1 MKKTILLIMI
11 IFFIFVISNIYYY
24 DNKLKILTEDIYEQK
39 SIQVKE
45 LFRNEVKR
53 KFGGTFG
60 LTYIFSKNQNLIN
73 ALVSKDNSKLD
84 YKKII
89 KELSNLGEYKN
100 LWLQIID
107 KDGYSFYRSWTNK
120 IGDHAAS
127 ARIDIQDMLIEQKPK
142 KGISTGRFDMT
153 FKTMVPLFHKG
164 KFIGIIELISK
175 FNSIA
180 KHFQSIGIE
189 PLMVVHEDYT
199 KRFIRPFS
207 GIFIGNNYVAN
218 LDVSKDIM
226 DKAKEFGLKKLMYST
241 KPIELDNYLIITDQI
256 KNVHGGDMGF
266 FIFFVDKK
274 TLDKTIIYDFNND
287 YFIKLMVALFIFVL
301 AILVAINRDYAKQ
314 LRIKVRKKTLKVR
327 KQKSKLKSLLKIYD
341 DNVIFSKTNT
351 KGIITHASEAFCRIS
366 GYTKEE
372 LIGKPH
378 NIVRHPDM
386 PKDTFKAMWKTI
398 TSGKVWKGEV
408 KNLKKDG
415 TFYWVEAEIEP
426 IYKGKNIVGYSAVRQ
441 DITALKEID
450 DVQKDI
456 IFTMGSIGERRSEET
471 GNHVKRVAEYS
482 RLLALKYGLSESESE
497 MLAQASPMH
506 DIGKVA
512 IPDSILKKPGAL
524 NAEET
529 VIMRSHVK
537 LGYEMLKN
545 SNRPLLK
552 TAAIVAHEHHE
563 KWDGTGY
570 PNGLK
575 GENIHIYG
583 RITAVA
589 DVFDALGSDRYYKK
603 AWEDE
608 KVFRL
613 LKEESGKH
621 FDPTLV
627 KLFFENLDEF
637 LEIRDKFVD

>member
-1 MKKTILLIMI
+1 MKKKLFFIAFIL
-11 IFFIFVISNIYYY
+11 FIFVIINIYYY
-24 DNKLKILTEDIYEQK
+24 NSEVENLTQNIYEQK
-39 SIQVKE
+39 SKQVKR
-45 LFRNEVKR
+45 LLKHEVQR
-53 KFGGTFG
+53 KFGRTFG
-60 LTYIFSKNQNLIN
+60 LTYLFSKNENLIN
-73 ALVSKDNSKLD
+73 ALVSKDNSKLN
-84 YKKII
+84 YQEII
-89 KELSNLGEYKN
+89 KELESLGEYKN
-100 LWLQIID
+100 LWVQIID

-127 ARIDIQDMLIEQKPK
+127 ARIDIEDMLKNPRPM

-153 FKTMVPLFHKG
+153 FKTMIPLFHKG
-164 KFIGIIELISK
+164 NFIGMIELISK

-180 KHFQSIGIE
+180 QNFQDIGIE
-189 PLMVVHEDYT
+189 PLMVVHENYT

-218 LDVSKDIM
+218 LNASKKIM
-226 DKAKEFGLKKLMYST
+226 KKAEKYGHKKLMYST
-241 KPIELDNYLIITDQI
+241 KPIVLDEYLVITDQI
-256 KNVHGGDMGF
+256 KDVRGDDMGF

-274 TLDKTIIYDFNND
+274 TLDKTLIHDFKSD
-287 YFIKLMVALFIFVL
+287 YFIKLIVALFLFGLFTLFI
-301 AILVAINRDYAKQ
+301 ILKNYASQLSIEVEKQ
-314 LRIKVRKKTLKVR
+314 TLKI
-327 KQKSKLKSLLKIYD
+327 KNQKDKLKSLLKIYD

-351 KGIITHASEAFCRIS
+351 KGVITHASEAFCRIS
-366 GYTKEE
+366 GYSKEE
-372 LIGKPH
+372 LIGKNH

-386 PKDTFKAMWKTI
+386 SEDTFKTMWKTI
-398 TSGKVWKGEV
+398 KSGKIWKGEV
-408 KNLKKDG
+408 KNLRKDG
-415 TFYWVEAEIEP
+415 GFYWVEVEIEP
-426 IYKGKNIVGYSAVRQ
+426 IYKDKNIVGYGAIRQ

-456 IFTMGSIGERRSEET
+456 IFTMGSIGESRSEET
-471 GNHVKRVAEYS
+471 GNHVRRVAEYS
-482 RLLALKYGLSESESE
+482 KLLALKYGLDKNKAE

-512 IPDSILKKPGAL
+512 IPDSILKKPGPL
-524 NAEET
+524 NEEEIQ
-529 VIMRSHVK
+529 IMRSHVK

-545 SNRPLLK
+545 SNRPFFK
-552 TAAIVAHEHHE
+552 TAATVALEHHE

-575 GENIHIYG
+575 GEDIHIYG

-589 DVFDALGSDRYYKK
+589 DVFDALGNDRCYKK

-608 KVFRL
+608 KVFKF

-621 FDPTLV
+621 FDPDLI
-627 KLFFENLDEF
+627 KIFFENLDEF